1 MGKDEPPEELQE
13 RINDEEAEREWNW
26 VKTRGEYIDSKIP
39 TATEDEFEKIWK
51 RIQEGKEKEK

>member
-1 MGKDEPPEELQE
+1 MRKNEPSEELQE

-39 TATEDEFEKIWK
+39 SARADEFEKIWELIK
-51 RIQEGKEKEK
+51 DTRK